1 MAQQLIVLDTH
12 VLLWARAAPERLTP
26 VAHAALEGAAGW
38 VISDITLWEIA
49 MLHRKGRIKLATPLA
64 EYLREVA
71 GEAQVLPISPA
82 IAAAVGALPEDF
94 PARDPADRII
104 YATARTHELPLV
116 SSDRQL
122 RSHDLAV
129 VWD

>member
-1 MAQQLIVLDTH
+1 MIILDTH
-12 VLLWARAAPERLTP
+12 VLLWARADPDRLTP
-26 VAHAALEGAAGW
+26 AAHESLAQATAWG
-38 VISDITLWEIA
+38 ISDITLWEIA
-49 MLHRKGRIKLATPLA
+49 MLHRKGRIELAVPLA
-64 EYLREVA
+64 EYLSVIA
-71 GEAQVLPISPA
+71 AEAQVLPISPKV
-82 IAAAVGALPEDF
+82 AAAVGSLPRDF

-122 RSHDLAV
+122 RSHDSTV